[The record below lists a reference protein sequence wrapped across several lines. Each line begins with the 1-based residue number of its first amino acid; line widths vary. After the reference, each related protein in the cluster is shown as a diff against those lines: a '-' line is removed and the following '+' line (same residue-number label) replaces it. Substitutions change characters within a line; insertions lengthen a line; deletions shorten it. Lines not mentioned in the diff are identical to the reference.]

1 MANLSGIVKKISD
14 LVTGTPADDDCFIFG
29 KTDLKK
35 ITLAKLKDALGIT
48 SINSA
53 LAVKVYSGESQI
65 NGFESWAVVDNHT
78 VTFCIRGT
86 ISNNLGTSDQ
96 YALVASFPQ
105 LKNLVTLNRLRL
117 KRIEITP
124 TIKGQIRFEQ
134 DTGILNIGYT
144 YNNSGESIDIP
155 KGVVLYLE
163 ETFVL

>member
-1 MANLSGIVKKISD
+1 MQFFMELPGKE
-14 LVTGTPADDDCFIFG
+14 VTS
-29 KTDLKK
+29 K
-35 ITLAKLKDALGIT
+35 
-48 SINSA
+48 SSA
-53 LAVKVYSGESQI
+53 LAVKIYSGESQI

-86 ISNNLGTSDQ
+86 ISTNLGTSNQ
-96 YALVASFPQ
+96 YAFVASFPQ
-105 LKNLVTLNRLRL
+105 LKNLITLNRLRL